1 MLLEKALRVL
11 NFSKIYIL
19 IRTKKGQD
27 TYERFSK
34 EIMSSKCFDRLR
46 NLKGDDFEEFVK
58 KVIPID
64 GDLLK
69 PQLGLSP

>member
-1 MLLEKALRVL
+1 
-11 NFSKIYIL
+11 
-19 IRTKKGQD
+19 
-27 TYERFSK
+27 
-34 EIMSSKCFDRLR
+34 MSSKCFDRLR

-69 PQLGLSP
+69 PSLGLSQ